1 MLRAVFAEVERGHM
15 GAVGEVY
22 LLIWVHCDVAGWRG
36 HVANR
41 FGLRTRRE
49 KWGDWGREARVR
61 AVACGLLPH
70 KRMAFPLVSALPATG
85 EPGMIV
91 INQTEKEGKSENT
104 FNRLSLSFRFQP
116 SYVLHFRL
124 KNDGRV
130 EVTT

>member
-1 MLRAVFAEVERGHM
+1 MS
-15 GAVGEVY
+15 AVGEVY
-22 LLIWVHCDVAGWRG
+22 VLIWVHCDVAGSRG

-70 KRMAFPLVSALPATG
+70 KRMAFPLVSALPATV

-91 INQTEKEGKSENT
+91 TNQQNREERKE
-104 FNRLSLSFRFQP
+104 
-116 SYVLHFRL
+116 
-124 KNDGRV
+124 
-130 EVTT
+130 